1 MNLVKDVGG
10 ALSQRV
16 VKPSV
21 NGASASNRAT
31 DANDR
36 NDGDDGDKRE
46 SCDLASGACEERLNA
61 AFRGARCASAAHDAS
76 ASISR

>member
-1 MNLVKDVGG
+1 VEDVCG
-10 ALSQRV
+10 ALSQGV
-16 VKPSV
+16 VESRV

-46 SCDLASGACEERLNA
+46 SCDLAPSPCEECLNA
-61 AFRGARCASAAHDAS
+61 AFGGAR
-76 ASISR
+76 